1 MAGDDP
7 LARDVPHSPRHSPI
21 RRATPRTSLP
31 YPTKRCLVS
40 IQVYGLGS
48 LEFRPED
55 TLGAYDYAHGKIR
68 CQDGIQKDDGE
79 SYFTLGINHPCNVR

>member
-1 MAGDDP
+1 M
-7 LARDVPHSPRHSPI
+7 PRIYSGI
-21 RRATPRTSLP
+21 
-31 YPTKRCLVS
+31 
-40 IQVYGLGS
+40 YGLGS

-55 TLGAYDYAHGKIR
+55 TLGAYEFAHGKIR